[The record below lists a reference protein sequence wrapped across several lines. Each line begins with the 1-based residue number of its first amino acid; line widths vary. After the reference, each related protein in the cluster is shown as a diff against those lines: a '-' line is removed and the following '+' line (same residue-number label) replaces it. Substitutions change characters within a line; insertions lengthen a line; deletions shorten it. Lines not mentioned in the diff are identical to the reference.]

1 MVLQVQYSGTLTT
14 DGTEQTLNTSV
25 FVGVHVVQ
33 VDLSAMQAG
42 DTVVLRAKTKVL
54 TAGATTIF
62 IEQTFTGVQTEPI
75 VQTEPVTSP
84 FSFTA
89 TLQRTGGSD
98 RAYPWSIN
106 TV

>member
-1 MVLQVQYSGTLTT
+1 MPLAVQDSGTLTT
-14 DGTEQTLNTSV
+14 DGSEQTLGTST

-33 VDLSAMQAG
+33 IDLSAMQAG
-42 DTVVLRAKTKVL
+42 DTVVLKAKTKTL
-54 TAGATTIF
+54 TGSAVAIF

-75 VQTEPVTSP
+75 IQTEPVTSP

-106 TV
+106 SV

>member
-25 FVGVHVVQ
+25 FVGGHVVQ
-33 VDLSAMQAG
+33 IDLSAMQAG
-42 DTVVLRAKTKVL
+42 DTVVLRAKTKTL
-54 TAGATTIF
+54 TGSAVATF
-62 IEQTFTGVQTEPI
+62 IEQTFSGVQTEPI
-75 VQTEPVTSP
+75 AQTEPVTSP
-84 FSFTA
+84 FSFTT